1 MTEETIGRLTR
12 DDTTLSSCFIPISS
26 IKQGF
31 FLARILLSL
40 HWPISVHTE
49 KDRGEEDVGEL
60 INIKVARHKFVVPEG
75 FGRST

>member
-1 MTEETIGRLTR
+1 
-12 DDTTLSSCFIPISS
+12 
-26 IKQGF
+26 
-31 FLARILLSL
+31 L